1 MTDLDAAHGVLTG
14 AGMGDLLRAGL
25 TGTPDADLPGFTWT
39 LDAVHH
45 RPGAECSAGYEVT
58 YATPA
63 GDVTEYLVATTAD
76 VATPVT
82 LRHDG
87 VTLHLWRHPAD
98 PRLPALASV
107 CDAATVGGWLAGTP
121 GSGRPAFG
129 GSAQVRPAPGGS
141 FARLEV
147 LTYRP
152 LRRAVVRATLGEQ
165 VAYVKAIRP
174 DKGPDLMARHRIM
187 DAAELGPR
195 VLAMPLAGVVV
206 TAASAGVPLAE
217 VLAGGVEGVGV
228 PRPDAVADLL
238 DRLPATVV
246 ELPERPSW
254 TARADFHG
262 ASAAAVLPGEAAE
275 IAAMVAEIED
285 LVARTPVGPVVP
297 THGDLHEANLF
308 VAGGEPVGLI
318 DVDSLGPGRREDD
331 LACIV
336 GHLAVLPDL
345 SPGHYGHLAPVVRAW
360 AEAFEEVVDAA
371 AFRVRVAGVIL
382 SLVAGG
388 TPEHAL
394 ARLDLA
400 RAWLWRARHALGT
413 PVE

>member
-14 AGMGDLLRAGL
+14 AGMGDLLRASL

-63 GDVTEYLVATTAD
+63 GEVSEYLVATTAD

-121 GSGRPAFG
+121 GSG
-129 GSAQVRPAPGGS
+129 GSAPGGS
-141 FARLEV
+141 LARLEV

-152 LRRAVVRATLGEQ
+152 LRRAVVRAALGEQ

-187 DAAELGPR
+187 DAAGLGPR
-195 VLAMPLAGVVV
+195 VLATPLAGVVV
-206 TAASAGVPLAE
+206 TAASAGLPLAE
-217 VLAGGVEGVGV
+217 VLAAGVEGAGV
-228 PRPDAVADLL
+228 PGPDAVVALL
-238 DRLPATVV
+238 DRLPAAVV

-331 LACIV
+331 LACLV

-360 AEAFEEVVDAA
+360 AAAFEEVGDAA

-400 RAWLWRARHALGT
+400 RAWLWRARHALG
-413 PVE
+413 E